1 MSEIAII
8 PILDDPGLEE
18 LAAEARTE
26 APLQQVRRQFSKN
39 VLTTILARVVN
50 MARGVLLV
58 PFLLLHIGLQAY
70 GIWTT
75 IFILVSYVGITTL
88 GLSNVY
94 IKYVAEFHARR
105 EYDKANSLLST
116 GLAITVP
123 LCGAI
128 YLAFVLGWKWY
139 APWLHLPP
147 ALAGDGKEAVLIV
160 LGVFLSSIAFNGFGD
175 ILTGCQ
181 QIAATQ
187 VFLILGI
194 LVEFACILWLV
205 SAGRGI
211 RGLAEAYLA
220 RTIVNDGLTIW
231 WAWRKLD
238 WLHLSPRM
246 VRRESIKY
254 VVHFG
259 GMVQFQ
265 SILAIFL
272 TSVERVAALGL
283 IGVSAAGLLDVAK
296 KWPTAFSSVPM
307 AFFYAL
313 LPAAS
318 HVDAASSEQD
328 RMRNLRSL
336 YLTSSRYA
344 NLCMALF
351 VAVVTWWAVPLL
363 HVWLGPQLPARQMLV
378 PLFVVFAVAMQWH
391 MLTGP
396 GTSMFRG
403 MGRVYEEFTYSI
415 PNLLLLGITLPAAHW
430 IQGRWTPL
438 GIGVAVGVATV
449 LSASVLMGR
458 ALYVLDLRLAEFLR
472 VVIVPGL
479 APVFVAGILSW
490 PVARTVQLVG
500 RWQAAGL
507 VVIFGLVYLAGCF
520 AILHQWVLTNDEK
533 QKTVSML
540 QRSLAMLRRQEV
552 AA

>member
-1 MSEIAII
+1 MSEIAMI
-8 PILDDPGLEE
+8 PVVDDPGLGE
-18 LAAEARTE
+18 LAAEARS
-26 APLQQVRRQFSKN
+26 ASPLQDVKRQFSKN

-128 YLAFVLGWKWY
+128 FLAFVLCWNWY
-139 APWLHLPP
+139 APWLRLPP
-147 ALAGDGKEAVLIV
+147 AHAADGKEAVLIV

-194 LVEFACILWLV
+194 LVEFALILILV
-205 SAGRGI
+205 SEGRGI

-220 RTIVNDGLTIW
+220 RTLVNDGLTIW
-231 WAWRKLD
+231 WAWRKLK
-238 WLHLSPRM
+238 WLHLSPRQ

-265 SILAIFL
+265 SILSIFL
-272 TSVERVAALGL
+272 NSVERVAALGL
-283 IGVSAAGLLDVAK
+283 VGVTAAGLLDVAK
-296 KWPTAFSSVPM
+296 KWPTAFSSVPT

-318 HVDAASSEQD
+318 HVDAVSTEQD
-328 RMRNLRSL
+328 RLRNLRKL
-336 YLTSSRYA
+336 YLSSSRYA
-344 NLCMALF
+344 NLCMATF
-351 VAVVTWWAVPLL
+351 VAAVAWWSSPLL
-363 HVWLGPQLPARQMLV
+363 HVWLGPQLPSRQMLV

-415 PNLLLLGITLPAAHW
+415 PNLLLLGVTLPVAHW
-430 IQGRWTPL
+430 IQGRWTPF
-438 GIGVAVGVATV
+438 GIGMAAAAATV

-458 ALYVLDLRLAEFLR
+458 ALYVLDLPLSEFLR

-479 APVFVAGILSW
+479 APLAVAGLLAW
-490 PVARTVQLVG
+490 PVTIAVHAVG
-500 RWQAAGL
+500 RWQGVG
-507 VVIFGLVYLAGCF
+507 VVLAFGVVYLAGCI
-520 AILHQWVLTNDEK
+520 AVLYKWTFTQEEK
-533 QKTVSML
+533 EKGAGLV
-540 QRSLAMLRRQEV
+540 QRGVAMIRGQEM